1 MFGRNPRPNPSTVNP
16 SSPAGSYNRIPSGRT
31 EAYESRLSEPP
42 RTPRSQSDFSRP
54 SGVVHAGSGG
64 QEWQLKPAK
73 SPGEQFTFGNMYRLN
88 ILGGDEDFWLIA

>member
-16 SSPAGSYNRIPSGRT
+16 SIPAGSYNRIPSGRT
-31 EAYESRLSEPP
+31 EAYESRLSDPP